1 MTSTGDS
8 PGEQRERTLQL
19 LHRLVLPLDRTLQVA
34 DRQSGCSAAQLSALS
49 AIHHLGKQSI
59 TDIAAHERIAPATV
73 SRLVEGLV
81 RQGLAERRP
90 DPEDRRIM
98 RLAVTARGLQAIET
112 ACDAR
117 ASALRQRLVGLSD
130 AEWAALGD
138 AVRALNTVFGYVRPA
153 LNEK

>member
-1 MTSTGDS
+1 MTSTAADLG
-8 PGEQRERTLQL
+8 PTNERSLQL
-19 LHRLVLPLDRTLQVA
+19 LHRLVLPLERTLQAA
-34 DRQSGCSAAQLSALS
+34 DRSSGCSAAQLSALS
-49 AIHHLGKQSI
+49 AIHYLGKQSI

-73 SRLVEGLV
+73 SRL
-81 RQGLAERRP
+81 ERP
-90 DPEDRRIM
+90 GPEDRRIM